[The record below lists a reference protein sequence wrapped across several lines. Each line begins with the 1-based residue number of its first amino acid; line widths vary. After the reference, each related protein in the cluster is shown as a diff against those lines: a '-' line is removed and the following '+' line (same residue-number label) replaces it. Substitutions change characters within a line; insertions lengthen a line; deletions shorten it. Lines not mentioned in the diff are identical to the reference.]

1 VRSQRTQGLTS
12 VLAFCH
18 TKGCHHSGAVPFDY
32 FPDELPIPE
41 IAPLLKCSK
50 CGNRR
55 VTVMTNM
62 HEFYALCR
70 AHGIGVA

>member
-1 VRSQRTQGLTS
+1 LPIGNYKTGRFT
-12 VLAFCH
+12 CE
-18 TKGCHHSGAVPFDY
+18 DY
-32 FPDELPIPE
+32 LPDQLPIPD
-41 IAPLLKCSK
+41 IAPLLKCSN

-70 AHGIGVA
+70 ARGIGVA